1 MIASVL
7 RVFALYLLLSPCWA
21 ADSIR
26 IGVSGPF
33 TGGSSPMGLSMRDG
47 IRIAAAEIN
56 AAGGVLGRPIELF
69 ERDDEARNERGV
81 AVAQQLIGQDKVVA
95 TVGIVNTGVAL
106 ASQRYYQ
113 SARVPVITAVA
124 TGSLITRQ
132 FLPPA
137 YADNYVFRL
146 SCADALQAAMMVD
159 EAVERRRFTRI
170 AILHDATNYGQLGR
184 NDLERALEKRGLRA
198 VAVERYNPGD
208 VDLSAAVLRAKRA
221 GAEVLLTYG
230 IGPELARI
238 ANAAAKL
245 GWKVPMVGSWT
256 LSMSTFIDSAGP
268 NAEGAR
274 MPQTYLVDDPHPR
287 AQAFREAWQKAVG
300 SDRMLSP
307 SAAAQGYDALRLL
320 VAAIRQAG
328 STEGPK
334 IREALEDLRDPV
346 EGALMSYQQPFS
358 VSDHEAIKSSR
369 MAYLAEVRRGQI
381 VFAYEDDRKR
391 AAAR

>member
-1 MIASVL
+1 
-7 RVFALYLLLSPCWA
+7 
-21 ADSIR
+21 
-26 IGVSGPF
+26 
-33 TGGSSPMGLSMRDG
+33 MGLSMRDG

-56 AAGGVLGRPIELF
+56 TAGGVLGRPIELV

-113 SARVPVITAVA
+113 SARIPVITAVA

-137 YADNYVFRL
+137 YADNYIFRL
-146 SCADALQAAMMVD
+146 SCADALQASMMVD
-159 EAVERRRFTRI
+159 EAVERRRFARI

-184 NDLERALEKRGLRA
+184 NDLERALEKRGLHA

-208 VDLSAAVLRAKRA
+208 VDLSGPVLRAKRA
-221 GAEVLLTYG
+221 GAEVILMYG

-245 GWKVPMVGSWT
+245 GWKVPMIGSWT

-268 NAEGAR
+268 NAEGVR

-287 AQAFREAWQKAVG
+287 AQAFREAWQKALG
-300 SDRMLSP
+300 PDRMLSP

-320 VAAIRQAG
+320 VAAIRQAC
-328 STEGPK
+328 SIEGPK
-334 IREALEDLRDPV
+334 IREALEDLREPV
-346 EGALMSYQQPFS
+346 EGVLMNYQQPFS
-358 VSDHEAIKSSR
+358 VIDHEAIKSSR
-369 MAYLAEVRRGQI
+369 MVYLAEVRRGQI